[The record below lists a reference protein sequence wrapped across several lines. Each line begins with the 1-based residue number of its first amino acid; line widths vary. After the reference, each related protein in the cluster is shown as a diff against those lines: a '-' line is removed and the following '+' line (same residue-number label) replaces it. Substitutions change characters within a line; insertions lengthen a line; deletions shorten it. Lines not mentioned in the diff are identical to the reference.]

1 MTEPIAIG
9 SAVTIT
15 LLVADLLLNR
25 LTVRTLF
32 ALLDRLP
39 PYRPGGRYKSQSTPE
54 KYASLRRPRKSS

>member
-1 MTEPIAIG
+1 MTVPIAIG
-9 SAVTIT
+9 STVTIT

-39 PYRPGGRYKSQSTPE
+39 PYRSGGRYKSQSTPE
-54 KYASLRRPRKSS
+54 KYASLRRPRKGS